1 MADLPLSMPSN
12 GSMLVKFV
20 LAIADTAA
28 PTVGEINAGSATDL
42 SCYITELTT
51 NTTENTIEDPRL
63 CSVQVFQARGDNSS
77 ELEVTY
83 VYNTLSEDDD
93 EARIALTEGEDGFF
107 VIRYGVAAD
116 DAISAGDVVDVYP
129 VQMGVQRKNTPSRNS
144 VHTITQKPFV
154 TGTIR
159 FDAVVAA

>member
-1 MADLPLSMPSN
+1 MPSN

-20 LAIADTAA
+20 LAIANTAA
-28 PTVGEINAGSATDL
+28 PTVTELNAGTATDL

-63 CSVQVFQARGDNSS
+63 CSVQIFQARGDNSS
-77 ELEVTY
+77 ELELTY
-83 VYNTLSEDDD
+83 VYNTTSEDDD
-93 EARIALTEGEDGFF
+93 KARAALTEGTDGFI
-107 VIRYGVAAD
+107 VIRYGVAAGD
-116 DAISAGDVVDVYP
+116 NISAGDIVDVYP
-129 VQMGVQRKNTPSRNS
+129 VQMGVQCKNTPARNS

-154 TGTIR
+154 TGTVR